1 MKDVTLDIVKDNLY
15 FIKSPF
21 NGRIII
27 INVENGKYVDK
38 GQVMALVKT
47 DSAYVD
53 VESEYSGIVERICV
67 NPGSDVEK
75 WQNLAVVNVKNSK
88 ELYYFNNIAT
98 TDKSPDYEVIY
109 TFQQEVLPGLIYS
122 ETENFIKGI
131 AFDESGFIYF
141 LFKEF
146 YENNKRDFPFEK
158 DDFIIVEQVIGDI
171 IFIEIDWPKLNGPL
185 LAWRTYILINSVN
198 QKIQVFNTERYHEDD
213 MIIVSVLPVDGQLKH
228 YNYGIAP
235 DEVKLEKQKVINI
248 FIE

>member
-1 MKDVTLDIVKDNLY
+1 M
-15 FIKSPF
+15 
-21 NGRIII
+21 
-27 INVENGKYVDK
+27 E
-38 GQVMALVKT
+38 A
-47 DSAYVD
+47 
-53 VESEYSGIVERICV
+53 EYSGIVEMLCV
-67 NPGSDVEK
+67 NSVSDVEK
-75 WQNLAVVNVKNSK
+75 WQDLAVVNVENSK
-88 ELYYFNNIAT
+88 ELYYFNNIAV

-109 TFQQEVLPGLIYS
+109 AFQQEVLPGLIYS

-131 AFDESGFIYF
+131 ALDERGFIYF

-146 YENNKRDFPFEK
+146 YENSNMTIPFEK
-158 DDFIIVEQVIGDI
+158 DDFIIIEEVIGDI

-213 MIIVSVLPVDGQLKH
+213 LIIVSVLPVDSRLKY

-235 DEVKLEKQKVINI
+235 GDVKLEKQKIINI